1 MFTYLR
7 FCAFARVSLCR
18 LVLLVLL
25 VSAKSFRKKNKEF
38 KTALI
43 TSFILLLMANTI
55 PKNFV
60 ISSNDTSFQF
70 TKLDPRRQGQEEFI
84 VFSAY
89 LLIFVT
95 NSWINCS
102 VNNSS
107 KKYIELNLLILW
119 KRTFMFEGETRVCDW
134 RNYPNL
140 VAGIFCTIYHILKYY
155 FFATR

>member
-38 KTALI
+38 KTLI

-60 ISSNDTSFQF
+60 ISSNDTSFQL

-84 VFSAY
+84 VFSAH

-95 NSWINCS
+95 NS
-102 VNNSS
+102 
-107 KKYIELNLLILW
+107 
-119 KRTFMFEGETRVCDW
+119 
-134 RNYPNL
+134 
-140 VAGIFCTIYHILKYY
+140 
-155 FFATR
+155 